1 MEPEISVSY
10 LEVPANYSYPYL
22 DQTTLFPGIL
32 TPGNGAGNADILC
45 KVLGSA
51 ILRPV

>member
-22 DQTTLFPGIL
+22 DQATLSPGIQ
-32 TPGNGAGNADILC
+32 TPANGAGNADILC

-51 ILRPV
+51 VVRPV